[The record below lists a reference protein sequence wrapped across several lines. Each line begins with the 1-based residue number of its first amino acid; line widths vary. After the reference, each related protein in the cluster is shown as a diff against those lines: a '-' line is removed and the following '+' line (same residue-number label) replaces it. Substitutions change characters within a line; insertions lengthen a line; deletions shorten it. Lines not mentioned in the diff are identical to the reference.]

1 MNSLVHSFVANAM
14 KILYIK
20 PNLNLLYLQQKNEK
34 RSSKVKYVF
43 YVLGIL
49 MLTLGISFTIQS
61 DLGTSPFDALLVGLS
76 IKVGLTVGSWEIIIA
91 FLLIGCNS
99 FLKRQRPEV
108 LGLLT
113 AFITGI
119 GIDMWLFLLQN
130 LITPELWYSKSVCL
144 GIGLVMVG
152 LGTATYL
159 HTNFAP
165 IPVDRLT
172 LIIQELT
179 QKTIFFSRTFI
190 YLVFLILA
198 LIFNGPIGIGTLL
211 TVCLGGLILNFF
223 MPFTEKVLDRI
234 LA

>member
-1 MNSLVHSFVANAM
+1 MM
-14 KILYIK
+14 KGIGI
-20 PNLNLLYLQQKNEK
+20 
-34 RSSKVKYVF
+34 VKYVF

-49 MLTLGISFTIQS
+49 ILTLGISFTIQS

-76 IKVGLTVGSWEIIIA
+76 INVGLTVGSWEIIIA
-91 FLLIGCNS
+91 LMLICFNS

-108 LGLLT
+108 LGMLT

-119 GIDMWLFLLQN
+119 GIDLWLYLLHN
-130 LITPELWYSKSVCL
+130 LITPELWFSKVVCF
-144 GIGLVMVG
+144 GIGLVVIG

-179 QKTIFFSRTFI
+179 KTNIFYSRTVI
-190 YLVFLILA
+190 YLLFLILA
-198 LIFNGPIGIGTLL
+198 MISNGPIGVGTLL

-223 MPFTEKVLDRI
+223 MPFTKKLIDRI
-234 LA
+234 LTHSNTPLNYDKDKNHSL

>member
-1 MNSLVHSFVANAM
+1 M
-14 KILYIK
+14 
-20 PNLNLLYLQQKNEK
+20 
-34 RSSKVKYVF
+34 
-43 YVLGIL
+43 GIL
-49 MLTLGISFTIQS
+49 ILTLGISFTIQS

-76 IKVGLTVGSWEIIIA
+76 INVGLTVGSWEIIIA
-91 FLLIGCNS
+91 LMLICFNS

-108 LGLLT
+108 LGMLT

-119 GIDMWLFLLQN
+119 GIDLWLYLLHN
-130 LITPELWYSKSVCL
+130 LITPELWFSKVVCF
-144 GIGLVMVG
+144 GIGLVVIG

-179 QKTIFFSRTFI
+179 KTNIFYSRTVI
-190 YLVFLILA
+190 YLLFLILA
-198 LIFNGPIGIGTLL
+198 MISNGPIGVGTLL

-223 MPFTEKVLDRI
+223 MPFTKKLIDRI
-234 LA
+234 LTHSNTPLNYDKDKNHSL

>member
-1 MNSLVHSFVANAM
+1 M
-14 KILYIK
+14 
-20 PNLNLLYLQQKNEK
+20 
-34 RSSKVKYVF
+34 KYVF

-49 MLTLGISFTIQS
+49 LLTLGICFTIQS

-76 IKVGLTVGSWEIIIA
+76 MNVGLTVGSWEIIMA
-91 FLLIGCNS
+91 LILICCNS

-119 GIDMWLFLLQN
+119 GIDMWLFLLHN
-130 LITPELWYSKSVCL
+130 LLTPELWYSKVVCF
-144 GIGLVMVG
+144 GIGLVVIG

-179 QKTIFFSRTFI
+179 RTNIFFSRTFI
-190 YLVFLILA
+190 YLVFLLMA
-198 LIFNGPIGIGTLL
+198 MVLNGPIGVGTLL
-211 TVCLGGLILNFF
+211 TVCLGGLMLNFF
-223 MPFTEKVLDRI
+223 MPLTEKVLDRI
-234 LA
+234 LTISSPSPNYDNDKNHSI